1 MLPASMLLDLLKAP
15 GLCMVCY
22 GNLSSMRHIYG
33 KSFDSI
39 RQHTFLKTDAR
50 KSRSQW
56 SLNCICTDLC
66 SQTKFGIPRIYARD
80 TIFLDLMAVVKVRDA
95 P

>member
-1 MLPASMLLDLLKAP
+1 
-15 GLCMVCY
+15 MVCY
-22 GNLSSMRHIYG
+22 GNVSSMRHIYG
-33 KSFDSI
+33 KSFDNT
-39 RQHTFLKTDAR
+39 RQHIFLKTDAR

-56 SLNCICTDLC
+56 SLNCICTDSVTPRC
-66 SQTKFGIPRIYARD
+66 VGISRIYARD

>member
-1 MLPASMLLDLLKAP
+1 
-15 GLCMVCY
+15 MVCY
-22 GNLSSMRHIYG
+22 GNVSSMRHIYG
-33 KSFDSI
+33 KSFDNT
-39 RQHTFLKTDAR
+39 RQHIFLKTNAR

-56 SLNCICTDLC
+56 SLNCICTDSVTPGCELGFLGC
-66 SQTKFGIPRIYARD
+66 MLED